1 MMKLTDLPDTIPV
14 FPLSGARPA
23 ARAPPPPPPPPAAAY
38 LRAALSRHAG
48 RLHENPDPPDRHDP
62 TPRGAGIGRKAPV
75 SHRLRGQADGVFG
88 NRGWSLYGHPDRH
101 LPLPAAR

>member
-14 FPLSGARPA
+14 FPLSGRP
-23 ARAPPPPPPPPAAAY
+23 RPPPRPPPAAAY